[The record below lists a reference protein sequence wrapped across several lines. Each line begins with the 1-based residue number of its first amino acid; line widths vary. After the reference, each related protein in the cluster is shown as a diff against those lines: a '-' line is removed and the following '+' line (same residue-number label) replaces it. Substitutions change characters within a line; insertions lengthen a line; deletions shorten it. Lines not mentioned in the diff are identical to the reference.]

1 MIFFLQAQGAQG
13 QQSLVPTLIVWA
25 LLLVMFYVLL
35 IRPQQQQ
42 QKRRKEMLSKLRKG
56 DRVVTVGGLH
66 ATITDVQDDVLTL
79 ELAPNVRVRAD
90 RAAVA
95 SVRGRRA
102 ESEGKERE
110 AKAKS
115 G

>member
-1 MIFFLQAQGAQG
+1 MFLQAPQG
-13 QQSLVPTLIVWA
+13 QPNVLYTLILWA
-25 LLLVMFYVLL
+25 LLLAVFYFLL

-42 QKRRKEMLSKLRKG
+42 QRRRREMLAKLKKG

-66 ATITDVQDDVLTL
+66 GTIVDVHGDEITL

-90 RAAVA
+90 RSAVG
-95 SVRGRRA
+95 SVRGRKA
-102 ESEGKERE
+102 EAPEKERE
-110 AKAKS
+110 RAGERK

>member
-1 MIFFLQAQGAQG
+1 MIFLQAQGAQG

-42 QKRRKEMLSKLRKG
+42 QKRRKEMLSRLRKG

>member
-1 MIFFLQAQGAQG
+1 MFLQAPQG
-13 QQSLVPTLIVWA
+13 QAATISTLIVW
-25 LLLVMFYVLL
+25 LLLLALFYFLL

-42 QKRRKEMLSKLRKG
+42 QKRRREMLAKLKKG

-66 ATITDVQDDVLTL
+66 ATIAEIHGEEITL

-90 RAAVA
+90 RSAVGA
-95 SVRGRRA
+95 VRGRRA
-102 ESEGKERE
+102 EGQEKERE
-110 AKAKS
+110 KASERK